1 MTAYTRGRRR
11 EWQSRRHL
19 EAAGYAVVRA
29 AGSHGA
35 FDLVAFSP
43 ADVVL
48 VQVKSNRWPGTVEM
62 AALRA
67 FPAPPHT
74 RKEAHRWR
82 AGARTPDVRPVP
94 A

>member
-1 MTAYTRGRRR
+1 MTAYRKGARR
-11 EWQSRRHL
+11 EHATMRLL
-19 EAAGYAVVRA
+19 EADGYVCIRA

-35 FDLVAFSP
+35 FDVVAFSA

-48 VQVKSNRWPGTVEM
+48 VQVKSNRWPGTAEM

-67 FPAPPHT
+67 FPTPPHT

-82 AGARTPDVRPVP
+82 AGTRTPDVRRVP